1 MQIYDSI
8 FGRKI
13 EAFNCNLNSLEL
25 KKSVRKRNVTAQQKS
40 IV

>member
-1 MQIYDSI
+1 MQIYDSV

-13 EAFNCNLNSLEL
+13 EAFNCNLSSLEL
-25 KKSVRKRNVTAQQKS
+25 KKSVHKWNVTAQKKT